1 MTEIRE
7 SDLHFTPDEVAA
19 FLDKAMGLNLS
30 SENIAALKARTEG
43 WIAGLQLAALSIQG
57 FKRSSH
63 ITDFVN
69 KFTGSDRYIQDYLA
83 DEVLQQ
89 RPKGTRDFLLQTLIL
104 NRLCGP
110 LCDAVTKRENS
121 QAILEAFEA
130 ASLFIVP
137 LDNERRWYRYHHLFA
152 DLLRQRLQQDPPYTL
167 SNTILK
173 LGEETMTV
181 KERRTISALG
191 TIRIF
196 LTGLWPF

>member
-57 FKRSSH
+57 LKRSSH

-196 LTGLWPF
+196 LKEGT

>member
-196 LTGLWPF
+196 LISVIR

>member
-196 LTGLWPF
+196 LKEGT